1 MEKEKI
7 NYEKIEEIISELKLE
22 EKVAMVHAAG
32 LFRNGSVERLGIPS
46 LYMSDGPMGVR
57 NEFPNASWVPVGN
70 TDDYVT
76 YLPSISALACTW
88 NRNLAYEEG
97 NILGKEARGRGK
109 DIILAPGI
117 NIVRSPLGGRNFEY
131 MSEDPYLTAQLAV
144 PYIKG
149 VQENDVAAC
158 VKHFAVNSQ
167 ETERL
172 NVDVVIDERA
182 VREIYLPAFEAAV
195 KEGNSYSIMS
205 AYNKLWGLHCSH
217 NKWLL
222 RDVLEKEWGYEGVLV
237 SDWSAISD
245 TKLAAEA
252 GLDIE
257 MSVTDNFDEY
267 FFANPLIK
275 AVKEGEIKEELIDEK
290 VRKILKLMY
299 RLNMFSD
306 ERKSGEY
313 NSFESRRKTLD
324 IARESVILLKNEENL
339 LPLSKKVK
347 KVAVIGQNANIRHC
361 EGGGSAEVKSLYE
374 VTPLMGIKML
384 LGGNCEV
391 AYAKGYT
398 HDFNK
403 RKAVNE
409 EAIELAKNSDV
420 VIFIGGLKHTK
431 EDFSLFQN
439 ALHSTKED
447 NMVVNIDSEGNDKTD
462 MKLPY
467 NQDEIINS
475 LLEVNPNTIVVITA
489 GSPVDMSSWVD
500 KSKALVNVSYNGME
514 GGRALAEVLFG
525 DVNPSGKLTVT
536 IPKKLEDSPAHSI
549 GEFPGKAQVRYDEG
563 IFVGY
568 RYFSTYDVEP
578 QFVFGHGLSYT
589 EFRYNDIKV
598 NLTEENEKINAT
610 VKFKVTNIGEKEG
623 AEVAQ
628 VYVNDVESS
637 VKRPVIELK
646 GFEKVR
652 LMPGE
657 SKEVTINLDKK
668 SFAFYSDEENSWIV
682 EDGKFNILIG
692 SSSTDIRLEESIN
705 IKSKYKF

>member
-1 MEKEKI
+1 MEKEII
-7 NYEKIEEIISELKLE
+7 NYEKIEEIVSELKLE

-32 LFRNGSVERLGIPS
+32 LFRSGSVERLGIPS

-57 NEFPNASWVPVGN
+57 NEFPNESWVPVGN

-88 NRNLAYEEG
+88 NRDLAYEEG
-97 NILGKEARGRGK
+97 NVLGREARGRGK

-172 NVDVVIDERA
+172 NVDVVINERA

-195 KEGNSYSIMS
+195 KEGNAYSIMS

-222 RDVLEKEWGYEGVLV
+222 RDVLEKEWGYDGVLV

-252 GLDIE
+252 GMDIE

-275 AVKEGEIKEELIDEK
+275 AVKAGEIKEELIDEK

-299 RLNMFSD
+299 RLNVFSD

-313 NSFESRRKTLD
+313 NSFESRQKTLD
-324 IARESVILLKNEENL
+324 IAREAVVLLKNEENL
-339 LPLSKKVK
+339 LPLSKKIK

-384 LGGNCEV
+384 LGGNAEV

-398 HDFNK
+398 HDFNE
-403 RKAVNE
+403 RETVNK

-420 VIFIGGLKHTK
+420 VIFVGGLKHTK

-439 ALHSTKED
+439 ALHSIKED
-447 NMVVNIDSEGNDKTD
+447 DMVVNIDSEGNDKTD

-489 GSPVDMSSWVD
+489 GSPVDMSSWAD
-500 KSKALVNVSYNGME
+500 KSKALLNVSYNGME

-549 GEFPGKAQVRYDEG
+549 GEFPGEAQVRYDEG

-589 EFRYNDIKV
+589 KFQYDDIKV
-598 NLTEENEKINAT
+598 NLTEENDEINAT
-610 VKFKVTNIGEKEG
+610 VKFKVTNIGGKVG

-628 VYVNDVESS
+628 IYVNDVECSE
-637 VKRPVIELK
+637 KRPLIELK
-646 GFEKVR
+646 GFEKIR
-652 LMPGE
+652 LLPGE
-657 SKEVTINLDKK
+657 SKEVSINLDKK
-668 SFAFYSDEENSWIV
+668 SFAFYSDKENSWVV
-682 EDGKFNILIG
+682 EEGKFNILIG
-692 SSSTDIRLEESIN
+692 SSSSDIKLEESVN

>member
-252 GLDIE
+252 GMDIE

>member
-158 VKHFAVNSQ
+158 VKHFAVNGQ

-222 RDVLEKEWGYEGVLV
+222 RDVLEKEWGYDGVLV

-252 GLDIE
+252 GMDIE

>member
-172 NVDVVIDERA
+172 NVDVVIDERS

-222 RDVLEKEWGYEGVLV
+222 RDVLEKEWGYDGVLV

-252 GLDIE
+252 GMDIE

-549 GEFPGKAQVRYDEG
+549 GEFPGKAQVRYYEG

>member
-172 NVDVVIDERA
+172 NVDVVIDERV

-222 RDVLEKEWGYEGVLV
+222 RDVLEKEWGYDGVLV

-252 GLDIE
+252 GMDIE

-692 SSSTDIRLEESIN
+692 SSSTDIKLEESIN

>member
-222 RDVLEKEWGYEGVLV
+222 RDVLEKEWGYDGVLV

-252 GLDIE
+252 GMDIE

-324 IARESVILLKNEENL
+324 IARESVVLLKNEENL
-339 LPLSKKVK
+339 LPLNKKVK

>member
-222 RDVLEKEWGYEGVLV
+222 RDVLEKEWGYDGVLV

-252 GLDIE
+252 GMDIE

-439 ALHSTKED
+439 ALNSTKED

>member
-222 RDVLEKEWGYEGVLV
+222 RDVLEKEWGYDGVLV

-252 GLDIE
+252 GMDIE

-692 SSSTDIRLEESIN
+692 SSSTDIRFRRIN
-705 IKSKYKF
+705 

>member
-222 RDVLEKEWGYEGVLV
+222 RDVLEKEWGYDGVLV

-252 GLDIE
+252 GMDIE

-578 QFVFGHGLSYT
+578 QFVFGHGLSYA

>member
-222 RDVLEKEWGYEGVLV
+222 RDVLEKEWGYDGVLV

-252 GLDIE
+252 GMDIE

-668 SFAFYSDEENSWIV
+668 SL
-682 EDGKFNILIG
+682 IL
-692 SSSTDIRLEESIN
+692 
-705 IKSKYKF
+705 

>member
-205 AYNKLWGLHCSH
+205 AYNKLWVLHCSH

-222 RDVLEKEWGYEGVLV
+222 RDVLEKEWGYDGVLV

-252 GLDIE
+252 GMDIE

>member
-7 NYEKIEEIISELKLE
+7 NYEKIEEIVSELKLE

-88 NRNLAYEEG
+88 NRDLAYEEG
-97 NILGKEARGRGK
+97 NILGREARGRGK

-172 NVDVVIDERA
+172 NVDVVIDQRA

-195 KEGNSYSIMS
+195 KEGNAYSIMS

-222 RDVLEKEWGYEGVLV
+222 RDVLEKEWGYDGVLV

-252 GLDIE
+252 GMDIE

-275 AVKEGEIKEELIDEK
+275 AVKAGEIKEELIDEK

-299 RLNMFSD
+299 RVNVFSD

-313 NSFESRRKTLD
+313 NSFESRQKTLD
-324 IARESVILLKNEENL
+324 IARESVVLLKNEENL
-339 LPLSKKVK
+339 LPLSKKIK

-384 LGGNCEV
+384 LGGNAEV

-398 HDFNK
+398 HDFNE
-403 RKAVNE
+403 RETVNK

-420 VIFIGGLKHTK
+420 VIFVGGLKHTK

-439 ALHSTKED
+439 ALHSIKED
-447 NMVVNIDSEGNDKTD
+447 DMVVNIDSEGNDKTD

-489 GSPVDMSSWVD
+489 GSPVDMSSWAD

-549 GEFPGKAQVRYDEG
+549 GEFPGEAQVRYDEG

-589 EFRYNDIKV
+589 KFQYDDIEV
-598 NLTEENEKINAT
+598 NLTEENDEINAT

-623 AEVAQ
+623 AEAAQ
-628 VYVNDVESS
+628 IYVNDVECSE
-637 VKRPVIELK
+637 KRPLIELK
-646 GFEKVR
+646 GFEKIR
-652 LMPGE
+652 LLPGE
-657 SKEVTINLDKK
+657 SKEVTVKLDKK
-668 SFAFYSDEENSWIV
+668 SFAFYSDEENSWVV
-682 EDGKFNILIG
+682 EEGKFNILIG
-692 SSSTDIRLEESIN
+692 SSSSDIKLEESIN

>member
-222 RDVLEKEWGYEGVLV
+222 RDVLEKEWGYDGVLV

-252 GLDIE
+252 GMDIE

-598 NLTEENEKINAT
+598 NLTEENEKINDT

>member
-57 NEFPNASWVPVGN
+57 NEFPIASWVPVGN

-222 RDVLEKEWGYEGVLV
+222 RDVLEKEWGYDGVLV

-252 GLDIE
+252 GMDIE

>member
-1 MEKEKI
+1 MLAHG
-7 NYEKIEEIISELKLE
+7 IE
-22 EKVAMVHAAG
+22 
-32 LFRNGSVERLGIPS
+32 
-46 LYMSDGPMGVR
+46 
-57 NEFPNASWVPVGN
+57 
-70 TDDYVT
+70 
-76 YLPSISALACTW
+76 
-88 NRNLAYEEG
+88 NLAYEEG

-222 RDVLEKEWGYEGVLV
+222 RDVLEKEWGYDGVLV

-252 GLDIE
+252 GMDIE

>member
-222 RDVLEKEWGYEGVLV
+222 RDVLEKEWGYDGVLV

-252 GLDIE
+252 GMDIE

-475 LLEVNPNTIVVITA
+475 LLEVNPNAIVVITA

>member
-149 VQENDVAAC
+149 VQENDVDAC

-222 RDVLEKEWGYEGVLV
+222 RDVLEKEWGYDGVLV

-252 GLDIE
+252 GMDIE

-578 QFVFGHGLSYT
+578 QFVFGHGLSYA

>member
-205 AYNKLWGLHCSH
+205 AYNNLWGLHCSH

-222 RDVLEKEWGYEGVLV
+222 RDVLEKEWGYDGVLV

-252 GLDIE
+252 GMDIE

>member
-222 RDVLEKEWGYEGVLV
+222 RDVLEKEWGYDGVLV

-252 GLDIE
+252 GMDIE

-339 LPLSKKVK
+339 LPLNKKVK

-475 LLEVNPNTIVVITA
+475 LLEVNPNAIVVITA

>member
-222 RDVLEKEWGYEGVLV
+222 RDVLEKEWGYDGVLV

-252 GLDIE
+252 GMDIE

-692 SSSTDIRLEESIN
+692 SSSTDIKLEESIN

>member
-7 NYEKIEEIISELKLE
+7 NYEKIEEIVSELKLE
-22 EKVAMVHAAG
+22 EKVAMVHATG
-32 LFRNGSVERLGIPS
+32 LFRSGNVERLGIPS

-70 TDDYVT
+70 SDDYVT
-76 YLPSISALACTW
+76 YLPSISAVACTW
-88 NRNLAYEEG
+88 NRELAYESG
-97 NILGKEARGRGK
+97 NVLGKEARGRGK
-109 DIILAPGI
+109 DVILAPGI

-205 AYNKLWGLHCSH
+205 AYNKLWGVHCSH

-222 RDVLEKEWGYEGVLV
+222 RDVLEKEWGYDGVLI

-252 GLDIE
+252 GMDIE

-299 RLNMFSD
+299 RLNIFSED
-306 ERKSGEY
+306 RKAGEY
-313 NSFESRRKTLD
+313 NSFESRQKTLD
-324 IARESVILLKNEENL
+324 IAREAVVLLKNEDNI

-347 KVAVIGQNANIRHC
+347 KVAVIGENANIRHS

-384 LGGNCEV
+384 LGGNAEV
-391 AYAKGYT
+391 SYAKGYT
-398 HDFNK
+398 HDLNE
-403 RKAVNE
+403 REALRE
-409 EAIELAKNSDV
+409 EAIQLAKNSDV
-420 VIFIGGLKHTK
+420 VIFVGGLKHTK

-439 ALHSTKED
+439 ALHSSKEED
-447 NMVVNIDSEGNDKTD
+447 MVVNIDSEGNDKTD

-467 NQDEIINS
+467 NQDEIINT
-475 LLEVNPNTIVVITA
+475 LLEVNPNTVVVITA
-489 GSPVDMSSWVD
+489 GSPVDMSSWVCD
-500 KSKALVNVSYNGME
+500 SKALVTVSYNGME

-549 GEFPGKAQVRYDEG
+549 GEFPGGKQVRYDEG

-568 RYFSTYDVEP
+568 RHFVSNNVEP
-578 QFVFGHGLSYT
+578 QFAFGHGLSYT
-589 EFRYNDIKV
+589 EFKYDDIRV
-598 NLTEENEKINAT
+598 NLIEENDEINAEIS
-610 VKFKVTNIGEKEG
+610 FNLTNIGNRKG
-623 AEVAQ
+623 AEIAQ
-628 VYVNDVESS
+628 LYVNDVEASL
-637 VKRPVIELK
+637 KRPNLELK
-646 GFEKVR
+646 GFEKVS
-652 LMPGE
+652 LLTGE
-657 SKEVTINLDKK
+657 SKKVTIKLDKK
-668 SFAFYSDEENSWIV
+668 AFAFYSESEKSWIV
-682 EDGKFNILIG
+682 EPGKFNIFVG
-692 SSSTDIRLEESIN
+692 SSCIKINLEESIN

>member
-222 RDVLEKEWGYEGVLV
+222 RDVLEKEWGYDGVLV

-252 GLDIE
+252 GMDIE
-257 MSVTDNFDEY
+257 MFVTDNFDEY

-637 VKRPVIELK
+637 VKRPVIELR

>member
-222 RDVLEKEWGYEGVLV
+222 RDVLEKEWGYDGVLV

-252 GLDIE
+252 GMDIE

-347 KVAVIGQNANIRHC
+347 KVAVIGQNANIRYC

>member
-46 LYMSDGPMGVR
+46 LYMSDGPRGVR

-222 RDVLEKEWGYEGVLV
+222 RDVLEKEWGYDGVLV

-252 GLDIE
+252 GMDIE

>member
-222 RDVLEKEWGYEGVLV
+222 RDVLEKEWGYDGVLV

-252 GLDIE
+252 GMDIE

-324 IARESVILLKNEENL
+324 IARESVVLLKNEENL
-339 LPLSKKVK
+339 LPLNKKVK

-549 GEFPGKAQVRYDEG
+549 GEFSGKAQVRYDEG

>member
-222 RDVLEKEWGYEGVLV
+222 RDVLEKEWGYDGVLV

-252 GLDIE
+252 GMDIE

-549 GEFPGKAQVRYDEG
+549 GEFPGKAQVRYYEG

-578 QFVFGHGLSYT
+578 QFVFGHGLSYA

>member
-7 NYEKIEEIISELKLE
+7 NYEKIEEIVSGLKLE

-88 NRNLAYEEG
+88 NRELAYEEG
-97 NILGKEARGRGK
+97 DVLGKEARGRGK

-222 RDVLEKEWGYEGVLV
+222 REVLEKEWGYDGVLV

-252 GLDIE
+252 GMDIE

-267 FFANPLIK
+267 FFANPLIR

-290 VRKILKLMY
+290 IRKILKLMY

-324 IARESVILLKNEENL
+324 IARESVVLLKNEENL
-339 LPLSKKVK
+339 LPLNKRVK

-420 VIFIGGLKHTK
+420 VIFVGGLKHTK

-447 NMVVNIDSEGNDKTD
+447 DMVVNIDSEGNDKTD

-489 GSPVDMSSWVD
+489 GSPVDMSSWAD

-549 GEFPGKAQVRYDEG
+549 GEFPGEAQVRYDEG

-589 EFRYNDIKV
+589 QFQYDDIKV

-610 VKFKVTNIGEKEG
+610 VKFKITNIGEKEG

-646 GFEKVR
+646 GFEKVK

-657 SKEVTINLDKK
+657 SKEVIVKLDKK
-668 SFAFYSDEENSWIV
+668 SFAFYSDEENAWIV
-682 EDGKFNILIG
+682 EEGKFNILIG
-692 SSSTDIRLEESIN
+692 SSSSDIRLEEAIN

>member
-222 RDVLEKEWGYEGVLV
+222 RDVLEKEWGYDGVLV

-252 GLDIE
+252 GMDIE

-324 IARESVILLKNEENL
+324 IARDSVILLKNEENL

>member
-222 RDVLEKEWGYEGVLV
+222 RDVLEKEWGYDGVLV

-252 GLDIE
+252 GMDIE

-578 QFVFGHGLSYT
+578 QFVFGHGLSYA

-637 VKRPVIELK
+637 V
-646 GFEKVR
+646 
-652 LMPGE
+652 
-657 SKEVTINLDKK
+657 
-668 SFAFYSDEENSWIV
+668 
-682 EDGKFNILIG
+682 
-692 SSSTDIRLEESIN
+692 
-705 IKSKYKF
+705 

>member
-222 RDVLEKEWGYEGVLV
+222 RDVLEKEWGYDGVLV

-252 GLDIE
+252 GMDIE
-257 MSVTDNFDEY
+257 MSVTDKFDEY

>member
-7 NYEKIEEIISELKLE
+7 NYEKIEEIVSGLKLE

-88 NRNLAYEEG
+88 NRELAYEEG
-97 NILGKEARGRGK
+97 DVLGKEARGRGK

-222 RDVLEKEWGYEGVLV
+222 REVLEKEWGYDGVLV

-252 GLDIE
+252 GMDIE

-267 FFANPLIK
+267 FFANPLIR

-324 IARESVILLKNEENL
+324 IARESVVLLKNEENL
-339 LPLSKKVK
+339 LPLNKRVK

-420 VIFIGGLKHTK
+420 VIFVGGLKHTK

-447 NMVVNIDSEGNDKTD
+447 DMVVNIDSEGNDKTD

-489 GSPVDMSSWVD
+489 GSPVDMSSWAD

-549 GEFPGKAQVRYDEG
+549 GEFPGEAQVRYDEG

-589 EFRYNDIKV
+589 QFQYDDIKV

-610 VKFKVTNIGEKEG
+610 VKFKITNIGEKEG

-646 GFEKVR
+646 GFEKVK

-657 SKEVTINLDKK
+657 SKEVIVKLDKK
-668 SFAFYSDEENSWIV
+668 SFAFYSEEENAWIV
-682 EDGKFNILIG
+682 EEGKFNILIG
-692 SSSTDIRLEESIN
+692 SSSSDIRLEEAIN

>member
-222 RDVLEKEWGYEGVLV
+222 RDVLEKEWGYDGVLV

-252 GLDIE
+252 GMDIE

-475 LLEVNPNTIVVITA
+475 LLEVNPNTIVV
-489 GSPVDMSSWVD
+489 MSSWVD

-549 GEFPGKAQVRYDEG
+549 GEFPGKAQVRYYEG

-578 QFVFGHGLSYT
+578 QFVFGHGLSYA

>member
-222 RDVLEKEWGYEGVLV
+222 RDVLEKEWGYDGVLV

-252 GLDIE
+252 GMDIE

-549 GEFPGKAQVRYDEG
+549 GEFPGEAQVRYDEG

>member
-222 RDVLEKEWGYEGVLV
+222 RDVLEKEWGYDGVLV

-252 GLDIE
+252 GMDIE

-475 LLEVNPNTIVVITA
+475 LLEVNHNTIVVITA

-549 GEFPGKAQVRYDEG
+549 GEFPGKAQVRYYEG

-578 QFVFGHGLSYT
+578 QFVFGHGLSYA

>member
-158 VKHFAVNSQ
+158 VKPFAVNSQ

-222 RDVLEKEWGYEGVLV
+222 RDVLEKEWGYDGVLV

-252 GLDIE
+252 GMDIE

>member
-222 RDVLEKEWGYEGVLV
+222 RDVLEKEWGYDGVLV

-252 GLDIE
+252 GMDIE

-324 IARESVILLKNEENL
+324 IARESVVLLKNEENL
-339 LPLSKKVK
+339 LPLNKKVK

-549 GEFPGKAQVRYDEG
+549 GEFPGEAQVRYDEG

>member
-222 RDVLEKEWGYEGVLV
+222 RDVLEKEWGYDGVLV

-252 GLDIE
+252 GMDIE

-578 QFVFGHGLSYT
+578 QFVFGHGLSYA

-652 LMPGE
+652 LMPCE

>member
-1 MEKEKI
+1 
-7 NYEKIEEIISELKLE
+7 
-22 EKVAMVHAAG
+22 MVHAAG

-222 RDVLEKEWGYEGVLV
+222 RDVLEKEWGYDGVLV

-252 GLDIE
+252 GMDIE

-578 QFVFGHGLSYT
+578 QFVFGHGLSYA